1 VHEVAIVEA
10 LIAQVEEEVQ
20 KSGHPGRVV
29 RLELIIGRL
38 SGVHPDS
45 IRFAFEVMAPGT
57 SLEAARIDIVEPP
70 AYCSCRACGTRSAI
84 SELTAACPQCGNFSV
99 TIEGGGQLLL
109 QSIELEDG

>member
-10 LIAQVEEEVQ
+10 LIEQVEQEVRQ
-20 KSGHPGRVV
+20 SGHPGRVV

-45 IRFAFEVMAPGT
+45 IRFALEVMAPGT
-57 SLEAARIDIVEPP
+57 LLEAARVDIVEPP
-70 AYCSCRACGTRSAI
+70 AYCVCPACGARSVI

-99 TIEGGGQLLL
+99 TIEGGSELLL
-109 QSIELEDG
+109 QSIELEEG